1 MYKNKKM
8 ATFVASVC
16 ALSIVSCSV
25 GIVSF
30 ADEENVISNENFET
44 MDSFKD
50 YITSTQGNISINGI
64 NSASEDTMIN
74 LVIDNS
80 CLDSEGFITKD
91 VIMDIP
97 INIEDNPTFTQA
109 NMNLS
114 IANQEGLELNYSID
128 SNTNL
133 TAEKSGND
141 IVLSCNDAFI
151 SNDALF
157 VAHVT
162 IPKNTVKNGDMFDI
176 KLSNVELVNGE
187 NKYLPNIPEYVY
199 FVITDDSTVSG
210 TVIVG
215 RPIEEIPPE
224 NTTTDTI
231 IIDTTVTT
239 TTTYG
244 SVPTGTG
251 FPETTTTPIPTD
263 TTITTTT
270 RITTTTKLTS
280 TEPSDTTTTVSSKKE
295 DNKSDT
301 TTTKISKKDTDTS
314 KSNTS
319 SNTKASS
326 NSSKTSSSK
335 ESTSV
340 EKEEK
345 SMNTG
350 SKGILGIIVAG
361 LVSMST
367 AVAIRKKS

>member
-50 YITSTQGNISINGI
+50 YITSTQGNISIDGDLDFI
-64 NSASEDTMIN
+64 LSSSLVDDAGFFTED
-74 LVIDNS
+74 
-80 CLDSEGFITKD
+80 ITL
-91 VIMDIP
+91 DIP
-97 INIEDNPTFTQA
+97 ISIDDNPAFTEA

-114 IANQEGLELNYSID
+114 IINQEGVELDYTIGGSESKNG
-128 SNTNL
+128 L
-133 TAEKSGND
+133 FLKKSGND
-141 IVLSCNDAFI
+141 IHLFCKEEFALNDT
-151 SNDALF
+151 LF
-157 VAHVT
+157 VVNVT
-162 IPKNTVKNGDMFDI
+162 IPKNMISSGSKFKIN
-176 KLSNVELVNGE
+176 LSNVELINGD
-187 NKYLPNIPEYVY
+187 NKYIPSFPETT
-199 FVITDDSTVSG
+199 FISFS
-210 TVIVG
+210 IVG
-215 RPIEEIPPE
+215 SPIEDPSTG
-224 NTTTDTI
+224 TTTSIGKPIEDTSS
-231 IIDTTVTT
+231 TTTTT

-244 SVPTGTG
+244 SISTEDYTTVT
-251 FPETTTTPIPTD
+251 ETTTTPIPTD

>member
-263 TTITTTT
+263 TTITT

-280 TEPSDTTTTVSSKKE
+280 TEPSDTTTTTVSSKKE

-319 SNTKASS
+319 SSTKASS

-345 SMNTG
+345 SMDTG
-350 SKGILGIIVAG
+350 SNGILGIIVAG
-361 LVSMST
+361 FMSIST

>member
-151 SNDALF
+151 SNDVLF

-263 TTITTTT
+263 TTITT

-280 TEPSDTTTTVSSKKE
+280 TEPSDTTTTTVSSKKE

-301 TTTKISKKDTDTS
+301 TTTKISKKDTDSS

-319 SNTKASS
+319 GSTKGNTS
-326 NSSKTSSSK
+326 SSKASSSK

>member
-187 NKYLPNIPEYVY
+187 NKYLLNIPEYVY

-231 IIDTTVTT
+231 IIDTTVT
-239 TTTYG
+239 
-244 SVPTGTG
+244 
-251 FPETTTTPIPTD
+251 
-263 TTITTTT
+263 TTTT